1 MSIKTQKTPIF
12 NSDKELADFLM
23 NNLADSLKQS
33 IKAAV
38 SIMVKSEM
46 EQIRKEVDE
55 KLSFNGYYQRNMIS
69 GLGKIENIDI
79 PRFRER
85 SISDLPIESL
95 KVFGAE
101 KEKFLNLVAEMH
113 RLGISQRKVK
123 KLCQNCFNISI
134 SKNRVGLVHQE
145 LAEQESF
152 KINSRMINE
161 EFEYV
166 LIDGLWVKVKQ
177 FGLSENNKTV
187 LLCALGITRAG
198 ERKIIGF
205 LSAKKEDFENWSS
218 FIQSLKERGL
228 SEKQLKLFI
237 SDDNGG
243 LVKAINHLFPNIPL
257 QICVA
262 HKMRNV
268 ISGARHKNKSAVAED
283 LKPIYQSQTKEEA
296 MIKMKAFAKK
306 WYIAEPKT
314 VESLR
319 FDFEKTLTY
328 LSFPQDIWKKIRTTN
343 ILERE
348 FREVRRRI
356 KVFDNS
362 FNSDESLNT
371 YSNSIFNYLN
381 NNYPAKAFTH

>member
-1 MSIKTQKTPIF
+1 MNNKPQKAPIF

-23 NNLADSLKQS
+23 SNFTDSLKQA
-33 IKAAV
+33 IKVTV
-38 SIMVKSEM
+38 STMVKQEM
-46 EQIRKEVDE
+46 EQLRKEVNE

-79 PRFRER
+79 PRFREK
-85 SISDLPIESL
+85 SISDLPVESL
-95 KVFGAE
+95 KVFETE
-101 KEKFLNLVAEMH
+101 KDKFLNLVAEMH

-123 KLCQNCFNISI
+123 KICETCFNIPI

-152 KINSRMINE
+152 KINSQTINE
-161 EFEYV
+161 EFEY
-166 LIDGLWVKVKQ
+166 LLFDGIWVKVKT
-177 FGLSENNKTV
+177 FGLSNSNKTV
-187 LLCALGITRAG
+187 LLCALGITKEGKR
-198 ERKIIGF
+198 RIIGF
-205 LSAKKEDFENWSS
+205 QSSDKEDFDNWSA
-218 FIQSLKERGL
+218 FIESLKERGL
-228 SEKQLKLFI
+228 DGKYLKLAI
-237 SDDNGG
+237 TDDNGG
-243 LVKAINHLFPNIPL
+243 LVKALNHLFPKVSL
-257 QICVA
+257 QVCVA

-268 ISGARHKNKSAVAED
+268 ISAARHKNKRGVAED
-283 LKPIYQSQTKEEA
+283 LKPVYQAKTKEEA
-296 MIKMKAFAKK
+296 VIKMKTFAKK
-306 WYIAEPKT
+306 WYVAEPKA

-362 FNSDESLNT
+362 FNSEESLNT
-371 YSNSIFNYLN
+371 YGNSIFNYLN
-381 NNYPAKAFTH
+381 NNYPTKAFTH